1 MQFINKI
8 VTKIGA
14 KRREQIQFFM
24 KNGISVQKNEL
35 KNLLETAQN
44 TEWGKQYHY
53 EKIKDYQTY
62 KTNVPISTYDE
73 LKPYIEKIRRGEKNV
88 LWASDIKWFAQSSG
102 TTSDKSKFIPVSSES
117 LENCHFRGGK
127 DLIILYSN
135 SFPESNLFKGRALA
149 VGGSRQIQNINN
161 NLYYGDLS
169 AVIIQ
174 NLPFWANFI
183 RTPAKSIALMPEW
196 ESKIEQMAATTA
208 RQNITNISGVPSWT
222 LVLIKKILEITG
234 KKNLS
239 EVWPNLELFMHGGV
253 SFTPYRKEFEKLI
266 PSAGMRYMETYNA
279 SEGFF
284 AMQDDL
290 SQAGMLLMLDYGIFY
305 EFIPMSDF
313 DKGNINTISLE
324 NVEVGV
330 NYALVISTNGG
341 LWRYLIGDTIMFTE
355 TNPYRIKITG
365 RTKHFI
371 NAFGEELVIEN
382 SDRAIT
388 LACELTSCTVN
399 EYTAAPVFMSEN
411 RKGAHEWLIDF
422 SVPPTDLKIFIH
434 ELDTALKSL
443 NSDYEAKRYKSLSLA
458 EPIVKIAKPNLFY
471 LWLKKNNKLGG
482 QHKIPRLS
490 NNREYLEDLLTLNNQ
505 I

>member
-1 MQFINKI
+1 MQIINKI

-14 KRREQIQFFM
+14 KRTEQIQFFM
-24 KNGISVQKNEL
+24 KNAAEVQNTEL

-44 TEWGKQYHY
+44 TEWGKKYNY
-53 EKIKDYQTY
+53 EKIKDYQTFRQ
-62 KTNVPISTYDE
+62 NVPVSSYDD
-73 LKPYIEKIRRGEKNV
+73 LKPYIEKIRKGEQNI
-88 LWASDIKWFAQSSG
+88 LWHSEIKWFAQSSG
-102 TTSDKSKFIPVSSES
+102 TTSDKSKFIPVSNEA

-135 SFPESNLFKGRALA
+135 AFPESNLFKGRALA
-149 VGGSRQIQNINN
+149 VGGSRQIQNIDN

-174 NLPFWANFI
+174 NLPFWANFM

-196 ESKIEQMAATTA
+196 ESKIEQMAEKTSK
-208 RQNITNISGVPSWT
+208 QNVTNISGVPSWT
-222 LVLIKKILEITG
+222 LVLMKKIIEITG

-239 EVWPNLELFMHGGV
+239 EVWPNLDLFIHGGV
-253 SFTPYRKEFEKLI
+253 SFVPYRKEFEKLI
-266 PSAGMRYMETYNA
+266 PSSQMRYMETYNA

-284 AMQDDL
+284 AVQDDL
-290 SQAGMLLMLDYGIFY
+290 SNPGMLLMLDYGIFY

-313 DKGNINTISLE
+313 EKGLMNAVSLE
-324 NVEVGV
+324 DVEIGI

-341 LWRYLIGDTIMFTE
+341 LWRYLIGDTVIFTE
-355 TNPYRIKITG
+355 TIPYRIKIIG

-371 NAFGEELVIEN
+371 NAFGEELMIEN
-382 SDRAIT
+382 SDKAISK
-388 LACELTSCTVN
+388 ACELTGAIVN

-411 RKGAHEWLIDF
+411 SKGRHEWLVEF
-422 SVPPTDLKIFIH
+422 SVLPANLGKFTE
-434 ELDTALKSL
+434 ELDNALKSV
-443 NSDYEAKRYKSLSLA
+443 NSDYEAKRYKSLSLT
-458 EPIVKIAKPNLFY
+458 EPIIKIAKPNLFY
-471 LWLKKNNKLGG
+471 LWLKNNNKLGG

-490 NNREYLEDLLTLNNQ
+490 NNREYLEELLKLNEL